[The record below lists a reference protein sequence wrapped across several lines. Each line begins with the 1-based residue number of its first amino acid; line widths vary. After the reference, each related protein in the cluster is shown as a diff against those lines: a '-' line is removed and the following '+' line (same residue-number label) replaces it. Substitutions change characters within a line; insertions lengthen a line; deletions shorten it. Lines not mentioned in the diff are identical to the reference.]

1 MSVQPFSSVQSANKC
16 TVVPCA
22 VLLSPT
28 QSCFKSCPAIACA
41 VLYHVIRLTLA
52 VLHRN
57 GGTRITLAVLH
68 RSGGMKPGYLPSNRG
83 RTHDLLWIS
92 CPEADC
98 DCGCPAH
105 RNGLGLT
112 LARLTLDFL
121 PRCGG
126 TTYSDFLSEAVLVN
140 LFAHRSDIP
149 FPCSSTR
156 RVRLTRF
163 PVRSGV
169 GEPVFPPFRHSI
181 PLFEYAPCAFAAGAG
196 S

>member
-1 MSVQPFSSVQSANKC
+1 
-16 TVVPCA
+16 
-22 VLLSPT
+22 VLRLRARQQHTNGKPVTRCLDNHSPVCNLQT
-28 QSCFKSCPAIACA
+28 NVRLCHVLYSFLPRNHASSCPAIACA

-57 GGTRITLAVLH
+57 GGTRLTLAVLH
-68 RSGGMKPGYLPSNRG
+68 RSGGVKPGYLPSNRG

-126 TTYSDFLSEAVLVN
+126 TTYSDFLPEAVC
-140 LFAHRSDIP
+140 D
-149 FPCSSTR
+149 C
-156 RVRLTRF
+156 
-163 PVRSGV
+163 
-169 GEPVFPPFRHSI
+169 
-181 PLFEYAPCAFAAGAG
+181 
-196 S
+196 